1 MVTILQ
7 TRNSIVCSWCHCR
20 SYNILKR
27 NNSYI
32 YPKTI
37 REVIDGKRHYDI
49 NDSKLP
55 SVTTILSA
63 TQTTEKR
70 ESLAAW
76 RQSIGEENATRIVDQ
91 AGARGTAM
99 HKILEKYILEQGY
112 LDLTNVGKEAHNMAL
127 RVIEQ
132 GLCNV
137 TEFYGSE
144 CTLYYPGLYAG
155 QTDLIAMHKNEMAVI
170 DFKQTN
176 KPKKREW
183 VEDYCLQ
190 LAAYGMA
197 HDYVYKTSINKA
209 VIMMCSKDNFY
220 QEFII
225 EGEEYKKYKHKWLRR
240 VDEYYKGR
248 SETTR

>member
-1 MVTILQ
+1 M
-7 TRNSIVCSWCHCR
+7 
-20 SYNILKR
+20 KR

-55 SVTTILSA
+55 SVTTILSQ
-63 TQTTEKR
+63 TQTAEKR

-76 RQSIGEENATRIVDQ
+76 RKSIGEENATRIVDQ

-240 VDEYYKGR
+240 VDEYYKSR
-248 SETTR
+248 SEKTG

>member
-1 MVTILQ
+1 
-7 TRNSIVCSWCHCR
+7 
-20 SYNILKR
+20 
-27 NNSYI
+27 
-32 YPKTI
+32 
-37 REVIDGKRHYDI
+37 
-49 NDSKLP
+49 
-55 SVTTILSA
+55 
-63 TQTTEKR
+63 
-70 ESLAAW
+70 
-76 RQSIGEENATRIVDQ
+76 
-91 AGARGTAM
+91 
-99 HKILEKYILEQGY
+99 
-112 LDLTNVGKEAHNMAL
+112 
-127 RVIEQ
+127 
-132 GLCNV
+132 
-137 TEFYGSE
+137 
-144 CTLYYPGLYAG
+144 
-155 QTDLIAMHKNEMAVI
+155 MHKNEMAVI

-248 SETTR
+248 SEKIG

>member
-1 MVTILQ
+1 MGM
-7 TRNSIVCSWCHCR
+7 
-20 SYNILKR
+20 KR

-49 NDSKLP
+49 NDSK
-55 SVTTILSA
+55 
-63 TQTTEKR
+63 
-70 ESLAAW
+70 
-76 RQSIGEENATRIVDQ
+76 
-91 AGARGTAM
+91 
-99 HKILEKYILEQGY
+99 LEQGY

-240 VDEYYKGR
+240 VDEYYKSR
-248 SETTR
+248 SEKTR